1 MLTITKVENGF
12 YITSGNKKYIA
23 RDSLNSLFETIKIA
37 LAEMED
43 QDKKESRKIEFKDS
57 KPQNLTT

>member
-12 YITSGNKKYIA
+12 YITIGNKKYIA
-23 RDSLNSLFETIKIA
+23 KDSMNSLFDTIKIA
-37 LAEMED
+37 IAEMDE
-43 QDKKESRKIEFKDS
+43 QDKKESRKIELKDN